1 MRGCGVLNG
10 YLFNGLLNF
19 VTETEN
25 IMKLKEFLKSFRMSF
40 QVIPKDVFLVILIRK
55 NYNNNSIQEL
65 VKTGPWLFLIIVYS
79 TN

>member
-1 MRGCGVLNG
+1 MDIWLNG
-10 YLFNGLLNF
+10 VLNF

>member
-1 MRGCGVLNG
+1 MDIWLNG
-10 YLFNGLLNF
+10 VLNF

-55 NYNNNSIQEL
+55 NYDNNSIQEL
-65 VKTGPWLFLIIVYS
+65 VKTGPCLFLIIVYS